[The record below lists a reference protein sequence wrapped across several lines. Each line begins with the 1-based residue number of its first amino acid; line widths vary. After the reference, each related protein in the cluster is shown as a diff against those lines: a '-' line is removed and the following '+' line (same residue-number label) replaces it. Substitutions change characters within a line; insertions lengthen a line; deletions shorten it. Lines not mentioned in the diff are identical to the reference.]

1 MARELIVA
9 WTGKRRPAWEALCED
24 YASRIDKMSSVREV
38 LVRPGT
44 GPDGV
49 RIAREGEAL
58 LAALPDPSLIVALDR
73 RGKTL
78 SSPQLAEKLGHWN
91 ETWPHPIV
99 FALGSDLGLSREVL
113 EAAELRLSLGALTLP
128 HELARLVVYEQLYR
142 ALAIQRG
149 IKYHRVPL
157 DGH

>member
-1 MARELIVA
+1 MA
-9 WTGKRRPAWEALCED
+9 WTGKRRPAWEALCDD
-24 YASRIDKMSSVREV
+24 YSSRIAKMSPIREV
-38 LVRPGT
+38 LLRPGS

-49 RIAREGEAL
+49 RIVQEGQAL
-58 LAALPDPSLIVALDR
+58 LDALPEQSLVVALDR
-73 RGKTL
+73 RGKAL
-78 SSPQLAEKLGHWN
+78 SSPQLAKKLGLWN
-91 ETWPHPIV
+91 ETWPHPVV
-99 FALGSDLGLSREVL
+99 FALGSDLGLSRQVL
-113 EAAELRLSLGALTLP
+113 DLAELRLSLGALTLP